1 MTERFKM
8 ITLLDG
14 EVSDPGQPWDLVR
27 DALAG
32 EH

>member
-1 MTERFKM
+1 M
-8 ITLLDG
+8 ITLLDV
-14 EVSDPGQPWDLVR
+14 EVSDPGQLWDLVR